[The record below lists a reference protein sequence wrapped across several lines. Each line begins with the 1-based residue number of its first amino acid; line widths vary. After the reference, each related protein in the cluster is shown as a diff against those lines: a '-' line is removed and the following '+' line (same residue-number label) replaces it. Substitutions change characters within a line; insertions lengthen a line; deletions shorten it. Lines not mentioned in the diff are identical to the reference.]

1 MPTVSIH
8 YCGWLAEQVFKQ
20 NSTLKALGATS
31 KAVYLLSPTGQ
42 AVILSFDS
50 YNSPLTCTLDRKSPE
65 LRAITPGEVFEISST
80 SLTHPT
86 VTVQRDSAIQWKE
99 QAPAGGILPASIRLQ
114 LLTRA
119 AEIANQQHPTA
130 GFNSLL
136 LPFIHLQPAVIDA
149 FDIYTHI
156 LDLYKALISDSIML
170 AGPAILPL
178 LGLGRGLTPS
188 GDDLFCGLLLF
199 YNRWP
204 ALCPLSSTLL
214 FEFNQWVVNVSRER
228 TTSLSAS
235 LLELAS
241 LGTGDERLI
250 GAVDGLTTGAPE
262 IDSWLPKLLS
272 YGSSSGGDALLGMA
286 LAIRTY
292 PDLQFK

>member
-1 MPTVSIH
+1 MPLVFIQH
-8 YCGWLAEQVFKQ
+8 CGWLAEQVFNQ
-20 NSTLKALGATS
+20 NSALKALGATS
-31 KAVYLLSPTGQ
+31 KAVYLLSPDGKV
-42 AVILSFDS
+42 VILSFDS

-65 LRAITPGEVFEISST
+65 LRAITPGEEFEISST

-86 VTVQRDSAIQWKE
+86 VTVQRDAAIPWKE
-99 QAPAGGILPASIRLQ
+99 QTPAGEILPTPTRFQ

-119 AEIANQQHPTA
+119 AEIVDQQHPTA
-130 GFNSLL
+130 GFSSLL
-136 LPFIHLQPAVIDA
+136 LPFIHLQPPA
-149 FDIYTHI
+149 FDVSYIYTHI
-156 LDLYKALISDSIML
+156 YDLYKALISGSQEL

-204 ALCPLSSTLL
+204 ALSPLSSSQLNR
-214 FEFNQWVVNVSRER
+214 FNQQILNASRKR
-228 TTSLSAS
+228 TTALSAS

-250 GAVDGLTTGAPE
+250 AAVDGLVTGQPSME
-262 IDSWLPKLLS
+262 KWLPALLS

-286 LAIRTY
+286 LAIRSH
-292 PDLQFK
+292 PDLQF